1 MRSIPDLSGMN
12 LDDSFDPEDVRFM
25 SIALALARRGVGRVW
40 PNPSVGCAIVKN
52 GRILGRGTTDIP
64 DHAEVQALNRC
75 GSLAEGATVYV
86 TLEPCVHYGKTPP
99 CTQALIQARVARV
112 VIACQDPDP
121 RVRGK
126 GVEQLREAGVSVVL
140 GVLESQAR
148 TLNQGFFFRV
158 LYGRPLVTLK
168 LATSVDGSVSFH
180 PKSAERLTNPACTH
194 WSHGLRLR
202 HDAILVG
209 RNTVEIDD
217 PRLTCR
223 LPGVVSPRLVRVVL
237 DTHARTRLE
246 SRVVATAAEIP
257 TWIAVS
263 DKADPDKCDRLRQKG
278 VDILRIANRDRQ
290 GRLCL
295 ETTLSELSSRG
306 VTRLLVEGGPSVTA
320 SFLRAKRA
328 DYVLW
333 IHAPLLLGG
342 TQSLTDL
349 DTPLRLEPL
358 SARAIESDEIRSYA
372 YLDI

>member
-1 MRSIPDLSGMN
+1 MN
-12 LDDSFDPEDVRFM
+12 LDDSLDPEDVRFM

-40 PNPSVGCAIVKN
+40 PNPSVGCVIVKN

-99 CTQALIQARVARV
+99 CTQALIQARIARV

-158 LYGRPLVTLK
+158 LYDRPLVTLK

-180 PKSAERLTNPACTH
+180 PKRAERLTNPACTH

-209 RNTVEIDD
+209 RDTVEIDN

-223 LPGVVSPRLVRVVL
+223 LPGVDSPRLVRVVL

-246 SRVVATAAEIP
+246 SRVVATAAEVP

-263 DKADPDKCDRLRQKG
+263 DEADPNKCDRLRQKG

-295 ETTLSELSSRG
+295 ETVLSELSSRG

-333 IHAPLLLGG
+333 IQAPLLLGG
-342 TQSLTDL
+342 TQSLTNL
-349 DTPLRLEPL
+349 DTPLRLEAL
-358 SARAIESDEIRSYA
+358 SAHAIESDEIRSYA